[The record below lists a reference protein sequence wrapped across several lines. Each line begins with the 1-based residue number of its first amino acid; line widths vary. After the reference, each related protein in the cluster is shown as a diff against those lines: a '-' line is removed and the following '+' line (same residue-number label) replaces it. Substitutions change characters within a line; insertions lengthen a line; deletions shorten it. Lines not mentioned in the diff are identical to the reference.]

1 MFTFTP
7 LSAEVG
13 QLQDISVCY
22 IIILLMA
29 ALLRSTKSCI
39 CFGGGGVEHL
49 FIENT
54 ASFEHVGGRRRQKK
68 GRRGRNGAAEPQGQ
82 S

>member
-1 MFTFTP
+1 M
-7 LSAEVG
+7 
-13 QLQDISVCY
+13 CY
-22 IIILLMA
+22 IITLLMEA
-29 ALLRSTKSCI
+29 PSRSQKSCI
-39 CFGGGGVEHL
+39 CFGGGFKCEHL

-54 ASFEHVGGRRRQKK
+54 ASFEHVGGRGRQKK

>member
-1 MFTFTP
+1 MLYYHFMNG
-7 LSAEVG
+7 SAFKI
-13 QLQDISVCY
+13 QKKLY
-22 IIILLMA
+22 LLF
-29 ALLRSTKSCI
+29 
-39 CFGGGGVEHL
+39 FGGVGLKCEHL

-54 ASFEHVGGRRRQKK
+54 ASFELVGGRRRQKK

>member
-1 MFTFTP
+1 M
-7 LSAEVG
+7 
-13 QLQDISVCY
+13 CY

-29 ALLRSTKSCI
+29 ALLRSKKKVV
-39 CFGGGGVEHL
+39 FVLGGGLKCEHL